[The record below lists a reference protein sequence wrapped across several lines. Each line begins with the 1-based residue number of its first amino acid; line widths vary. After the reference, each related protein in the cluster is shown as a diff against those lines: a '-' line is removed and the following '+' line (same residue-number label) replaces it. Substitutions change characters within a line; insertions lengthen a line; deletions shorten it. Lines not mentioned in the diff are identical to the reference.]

1 MDQTVNMNPANLT
14 VAVIGFGTMGQG
26 IAQNFAEA
34 KAIVRVVD
42 RNTDAWPAGRKQILA
57 NLQIAKSHNLLEDE
71 PADVVNRI
79 TGFSWDDLNKATD
92 GCTLVVETVPEILN
106 AKKEVF
112 AALDKLPEDVLIG
125 SNTSSFTVSQMT
137 EHMATAS
144 RVAGMHYF
152 NPAHV
157 IPAVEIHHGEKTT
170 DKTIDTIM
178 SIMHSIGKVPVRV
191 RKEIPGF
198 IINRLTGALEREIDL
213 LLDEGIVSP
222 HDLDAAVKASLGF
235 RLACIGPMEAE
246 DFIGLDTAYRVSNNV
261 YKGLSN
267 ATEASEELGE
277 KVERGELGVKSG
289 KGWYDY
295 TGIPLSE
302 TFAKRDQKL
311 LAQLA
316 LYRAAQNPKGEE

>member
-1 MDQTVNMNPANLT
+1 MTASSIST

-34 KAIVRVVD
+34 GLAVRVVD
-42 RNTDAWPAGRKQILA
+42 RDLEVLPRGQAQILA
-57 NLQIAKSHNLLEDE
+57 NLRVAEGHELVQD
-71 PADVVNRI
+71 PAGIVARI
-79 TGFSWDDLNKATD
+79 TGHAWHDLRQATE
-92 GCTLVVETVPEILN
+92 GAGLVIETVPEILDV
-106 AKKEVF
+106 KKEVF
-112 AALDKLPEDVLIG
+112 AALDDLPGDVLIG
-125 SNTSSFTVSQMT
+125 SNTSSFTVSQLT
-137 EHMATAS
+137 EGMVTAA
-144 RVAGMHYF
+144 RVVGVHYF

-157 IPAVEIHHGEKTT
+157 IPAVEIHHGSETS
-170 DKTIDTIM
+170 DGAIERMIAIM
-178 SIMHSIGKVPVRV
+178 DCVGKVPVRV

-213 LLDEGIVSP
+213 LLDKGIVSP
-222 HDLDAAVKASLGF
+222 QDLDVAVKASLGF

-261 YKGLSN
+261 YQGLSN
-267 ATEASEELGE
+267 ATEASAELGE

-295 TGIPLSE
+295 AGVPLAD
-302 TFAKRDQKL
+302 TFAKRDRKL

-316 LYRAAQNPKGEE
+316 LYRAARESGG

>member
-1 MDQTVNMNPANLT
+1 MAASSIST

-34 KAIVRVVD
+34 GSVVRVVD
-42 RNTDAWPAGRKQILA
+42 LDTDALPRGLAQISA
-57 NLQIAKSHNLLEDE
+57 NLCVAERHDLVQD
-71 PADVVNRI
+71 PASIVARI
-79 TGFSWDDLNKATD
+79 TGYAWGSLRQAVEDAE
-92 GCTLVVETVPEILN
+92 LVIESVPEILDV
-106 AKKEVF
+106 KKEVF
-112 AALDKLPEDVLIG
+112 AALDDLPDDVLIG
-125 SNTSSFTVSQMT
+125 SNTSSFTVSQLA
-137 EHMATAS
+137 EGMATAA
-144 RVAGMHYF
+144 RVVGVHYF
-152 NPAHV
+152 NPAHL
-157 IPAVEIHHGEKTT
+157 IPAVEIHHGSETSA
-170 DKTIDTIM
+170 IAIERIIAIM
-178 SIMHSIGKVPVRV
+178 NGVGKVPVRV

-222 HDLDAAVKASLGF
+222 QDLDAAVKASLGF

-267 ATEASEELGE
+267 ATEASAELGE

-295 TGIPLSE
+295 TGIPLAE
-302 TFAKRDQKL
+302 TFAKRDKKL

-316 LYRAAQNPKGEE
+316 LYRAARKSEG

>member
-1 MDQTVNMNPANLT
+1 MSNFV
-14 VAVIGFGTMGQG
+14 VVVVGFGTMGQG
-26 IAQNFAEA
+26 IAQSFAEA
-34 KAIVRVVD
+34 GMVVRAVD
-42 RNTDAWPAGRKQILA
+42 RNADALPGGHDQVLA
-57 NLQIAKSHNLLEDE
+57 NLNVAKEHELLNED
-71 PADVVNRI
+71 PTTIVDRI
-79 TGFSWDDLNKATD
+79 TGYSWDELSIATE
-92 GCTLVVETVPEILN
+92 GCSLVIETVPEILEI
-106 AKKEVF
+106 KQEVF
-112 AALDKLPEDVLIG
+112 AALDTLPIDVLIG

-137 EHMATAS
+137 EHMTTAS
-144 RVAGMHYF
+144 RVVGVHYF

-170 DKTIDTIM
+170 DKAIDAVM
-178 SIMHSIGKVPVRV
+178 SIMEKVGKVPVRV
-191 RKEIPGF
+191 QKEVPGF
-198 IINRLTGALEREIDL
+198 IINRLTGALEREIDF

-267 ATEASEELGE
+267 ATKASDELGE

-295 TGIPLSE
+295 TDVPLAD
-302 TFAKRDQKL
+302 TFAKRDRKL

-316 LYRAAQNPKGEE
+316 LYRAAQQGEN

>member
-1 MDQTVNMNPANLT
+1 MTDAPNISR

-34 KAIVRVVD
+34 GLTVRVVD
-42 RNTDAWPAGRKQILA
+42 RDLDALSRGQAQVLA
-57 NLQIAKSHNLLEDE
+57 NLRVAQAHGLVED
-71 PADVVNRI
+71 PMGVADRI
-79 TGFSWDDLNKATD
+79 TGYAWDDLNASVE
-92 GCTLVVETVPEILN
+92 GVELVVETVPEVLEI
-106 AKKEVF
+106 KREVF
-112 AALDKLPEDVLIG
+112 AVLDGLPEHVLIG

-137 EHMATAS
+137 EGMATAA
-144 RVAGMHYF
+144 RVVGVHYF

-157 IPAVEIHHGEKTT
+157 IPLVEIHHGQHTS
-170 DKTIDTIM
+170 DAAINAMVAIM
-178 SIMHSIGKVPVRV
+178 ESVGKKAVRV
-191 RKEIPGF
+191 KKEIPGF
-198 IINRLTGALEREIDL
+198 IINRLTGALEREIDH

-222 HDLDAAVKASLGF
+222 QDLDAAVKASLGF

-267 ATEASEELGE
+267 ASEASAELGE
-277 KVERGELGVKSG
+277 KVERGELGVKAG

-295 TGIPLSE
+295 SDVPLSE
-302 TFAKRDQKL
+302 TFAKRDEKL

-316 LYRAAQNPKGEE
+316 LYRAAQKAKG

>member
-1 MDQTVNMNPANLT
+1 MNPNSSI
-14 VAVIGFGTMGQG
+14 VVVIGFGTMGQG
-26 IAQNFAEA
+26 IAQNFAENRMT
-34 KAIVRVVD
+34 VRVVD
-42 RNTDAWPAGRKQILA
+42 RNEDAFALGRKQLLA
-57 NLQIAKSHNLLEDE
+57 NLSIAQSHDLLTEE
-71 PADVVNRI
+71 PIDIVDRI
-79 TGFSWDDLNKATD
+79 KGFTWNELNNATD
-92 GCTLVVETVPEILN
+92 GCSLVIETVPEILE

-112 AALDKLPEDVLIG
+112 AALDTLPIDVLIG

-137 EHMATAS
+137 DEMTTAS
-144 RVAGMHYF
+144 RVVGVHYF
-152 NPAHV
+152 NPAHI
-157 IPAVEIHHGEKTT
+157 IPAVEIHHG
-170 DKTIDTIM
+170 DKTAADSIDKIV
-178 SIMHSIGKVPVRV
+178 SIMHGVGKVPVRV

-267 ATEASEELGE
+267 ATRASDELGE
-277 KVERGELGVKSG
+277 KVERGELGVKAG

-295 TGIPLSE
+295 TNIPLAQI
-302 TFAKRDQKL
+302 FAKRDQKL
-311 LAQLA
+311 LSQLA
-316 LYRAAQNPKGEE
+316 LYRAAKQNE

>member
-1 MDQTVNMNPANLT
+1 MTMNPADLT
-14 VAVIGFGTMGQG
+14 AVVIGFGTMGQG
-26 IAQNFAEA
+26 IAQNFAQA
-34 KAIVRVVD
+34 GMQVRVVD
-42 RNTDAWPAGRKQILA
+42 RNTEAWPAGREQIFA
-57 NLQIAKSHNLLEDE
+57 NLQVAKAHDLLEDD
-71 PADVVNRI
+71 PADVIDRI
-79 TGFSWDDLNKATD
+79 TGFSWGDLSSATN
-92 GCTLVVETVPEILN
+92 GCSLVIETVPEVLDI
-106 AKKEVF
+106 KREVF
-112 AALDKLPEDVLIG
+112 SALDSLPIEVLIG

-137 EHMATAS
+137 DHMTTAS
-144 RVAGMHYF
+144 RVVGVHYF

-157 IPAVEIHHGEKTT
+157 IPAVEIHHGKDTS
-170 DKTIDTIM
+170 DQSIDSMIEIM
-178 SIMHSIGKVPVRV
+178 QSVGKVPVRV

-213 LLDEGIVSP
+213 LLDQGIVSP

-267 ATEASEELGE
+267 ATEASVELGE

-295 TGIPLSE
+295 TGVPLAD
-302 TFAKRDQKL
+302 TFAKRDRKL

-316 LYRAAQNPKGEE
+316 LYRAAQNPDD

>member
-1 MDQTVNMNPANLT
+1 MAGSSIST
-14 VAVIGFGTMGQG
+14 VAVVGFGTMGQG

-34 KAIVRVVD
+34 GLDVRVVD
-42 RNTDAWPAGRKQILA
+42 RDTEVLARGQAQILA
-57 NLQIAKSHNLLEDE
+57 NLRVAEGHGLVQDPASVAARIASYSE
-71 PADVVNRI
+71 
-79 TGFSWDDLNKATD
+79 DDLRQALE
-92 GCTLVVETVPEILN
+92 GAELVIESVPEILDV
-106 AKKEVF
+106 KKEVF
-112 AALDKLPEDVLIG
+112 ARLDDLPEDVLIG
-125 SNTSSFTVSQMT
+125 SNTSSFTVSQLT
-137 EHMATAS
+137 ERMVTAA
-144 RVAGMHYF
+144 RVVGVHYF

-157 IPAVEIHHGEKTT
+157 IPAVEIHHGS
-170 DKTIDTIM
+170 DTSATAIEQMIAIM
-178 SIMHSIGKVPVRV
+178 DDVGKVPVRV

-222 HDLDAAVKASLGF
+222 RDLDAAVKASLGF

-267 ATEASEELGE
+267 ATEASAALGE

-295 TGIPLSE
+295 TGIPLAE
-302 TFAKRDQKL
+302 TFAKRDKKL

-316 LYRAAQNPKGEE
+316 LYRAAQNSEG